1 MIATEAEIVDLK
13 IVLFKIVNNGGLC
26 KICGDALDVVPS
38 AKLAITTTAHQE
50 QIALCRKQTC
60 VTTSAPDFFHST
72 IELHL
77 FGSI

>member
-1 MIATEAEIVDLK
+1 VIATEAKIVDLK

-50 QIALCRKQTC
+50 QIALC
-60 VTTSAPDFFHST
+60 
-72 IELHL
+72 
-77 FGSI
+77 